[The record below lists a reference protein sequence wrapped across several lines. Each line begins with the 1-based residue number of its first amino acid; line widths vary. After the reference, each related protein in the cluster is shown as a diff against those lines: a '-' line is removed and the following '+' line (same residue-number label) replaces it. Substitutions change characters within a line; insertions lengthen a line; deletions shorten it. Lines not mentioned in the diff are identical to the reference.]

1 MEVRRLVCVLSGG
14 GAKAAAHVGAHR
26 AMEEAG
32 LRPER
37 YVATSMGAVVA
48 ACFAGGLSHDE
59 VLRRMLSVSRNDVAV
74 PSATLLKGPYARS
87 LLSGRRL
94 KATIRRLIPATRFA
108 DLRFPLTVTSVDTDS
123 GDLILFGAGGDED
136 VPLVDA
142 LLASCSLPVLYPPAQ
157 IGSRSM
163 ADGGL
168 RTLLPLDVAG
178 QFDPDMIFAVRV
190 GPSFGAQ
197 SGEASDGTPPLLRAH
212 NMAMRTLMAA
222 QTDREIARWRDG
234 SVPLVLVEPT
244 VERGAT
250 FDVGSAVRY
259 VEDGYTTAVSAL
271 RSSGLL
277 AEPDG
282 TDAPQKVA
290 E

>member
-1 MEVRRLVCVLSGG
+1 MEIRRLACVLSGG
-14 GAKAAAHVGAHR
+14 GAKSAAHVGAHR

-32 LRPER
+32 LRPAR
-37 YVATSMGAVVA
+37 YVGTSMGAVVA

-59 VLRRMLSVSRNDVAV
+59 ALRRMLSISRRDVAG
-74 PSATLLKGPYARS
+74 PSATLLKGPYARN

-94 KATIRRLIPATRFA
+94 KQTIRRLVPATRFG
-108 DLRFPLTVTSVDTDS
+108 DLRVPLTVTAVDTDR
-123 GDLILFGAGGDED
+123 GDLVLLGAGGDEG

-142 LLASCSLPVLYPPAQ
+142 LLASCSLPVLYPPVK
-157 IGSRSM
+157 IGGRVL

-168 RTLLPLDVAG
+168 RTVLPLDVAG
-178 QFDPDMIFAVRV
+178 QFDPDVVFAVRV
-190 GPSFGAQ
+190 GPSFAAQ
-197 SGEASDGTPPLLRAH
+197 SGDASDDTLPLLRAH

-222 QTDREIARWRDG
+222 QTDREIARWRDK
-234 SVPLVLVEPT
+234 SVPLILVEPA

-259 VEDGYTTAVSAL
+259 IEDGYRVAVIAL
-271 RSSGLL
+271 RSSGLV
-277 AEPDG
+277 AEPDN
-282 TDAPQKVA
+282 THAPQKAA